1 MKERCFSFLTCTLNL
16 LLCSLIVYLMTHN
29 FIHLLNIVIQL
40 DSSYRKCKPPNT
52 KPLSIF
58 SQYYI
63 LTPSRTMLSNTTINR
78 KFLEINATRKPML
91 QCLSIAEFKFWLTND
106 RENYLDSLKLY
117 KENQSVF
124 HDRNCNNAIYW

>member
-1 MKERCFSFLTCTLNL
+1 
-16 LLCSLIVYLMTHN
+16 MTHC

-63 LTPSRTMLSNTTINR
+63 LNPPRTMLSITTINQ
-78 KFLEINATRKPML
+78 KYLEINATFNNSQHWAK
-91 QCLSIAEFKFWLTND
+91 IKH
-106 RENYLDSLKLY
+106 LY
-117 KENQSVF
+117 
-124 HDRNCNNAIYW
+124 